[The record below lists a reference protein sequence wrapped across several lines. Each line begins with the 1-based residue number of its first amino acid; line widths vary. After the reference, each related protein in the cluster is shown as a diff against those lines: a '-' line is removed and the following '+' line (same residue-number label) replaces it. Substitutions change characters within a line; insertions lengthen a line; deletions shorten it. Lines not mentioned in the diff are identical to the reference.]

1 MHEVDGL
8 VDELVDVRVDVRVD
22 GRGDDQGSA
31 LEVERASWDC
41 LANWSEAEREYWWM
55 GPFGGG
61 IPGMVRRVRRIL
73 DVSQRG
79 LAGLLGVSQSVVA
92 RWETG
97 RTSPRAEVVEDLLRR
112 AGLVVRVVDRDGERV
127 EPMRGDG
134 ARTRGGSRF
143 PAHADLRARGWWVPR
158 ALRAMTSVEAF
169 GWVDWSRREGVPAIR
184 CRTSPWWKRRERWL
198 YGIPDDHPAMHQFVA
213 EVRFLDEQRED
224 RRRARQPDSPR
235 QPHSA
240 ARSHRRPG

>member
-1 MHEVDGL
+1 MHEVDEQ
-8 VDELVDVRVDVRVD
+8 VDEQVD
-22 GRGDDQGSA
+22 GS
-31 LEVERASWDC
+31 SWDC

-55 GPFGGG
+55 GPFHGG
-61 IPGMVRRVRRIL
+61 IPGLVRRVRRIL

-79 LAGLLGVSQSVVA
+79 LAALLGVSQSVVA

-112 AGLVVRVVDRDGERV
+112 AQLEVRLVDRHGERV
-127 EPMRGDG
+127 EPMRADG

-143 PAHADLRARGWWVPR
+143 PAHADLRASGWWVPR

-169 GWVDWSRREGVPAIR
+169 ARVDRSRREGVPAIR
-184 CRTSPWWKRRERWL
+184 CRTSPWSKASERWL
-198 YGIPDDHPAMHQFVA
+198 YGVPDDHPATHQFVA

-224 RRRARQPDSPR
+224 RGRASRS
-235 QPHSA
+235 HSA
-240 ARSHRRPG
+240 A